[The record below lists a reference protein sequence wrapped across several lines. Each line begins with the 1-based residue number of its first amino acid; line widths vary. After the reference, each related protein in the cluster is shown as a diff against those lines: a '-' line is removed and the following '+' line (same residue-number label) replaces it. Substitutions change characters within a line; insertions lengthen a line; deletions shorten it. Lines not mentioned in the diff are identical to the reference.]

1 MSVILNKFSLF
12 CQWFWVLDLE
22 LDPTY
27 RYYLNGHKGNVWT
40 IGAGAS
46 DKRKEKCKNRCNNE
60 AASGIKMPRLV
71 ANL

>member
-1 MSVILNKFSLF
+1 MG
-12 CQWFWVLDLE
+12 

-27 RYYLNGHKGNVWT
+27 RYYLNDHKGNVWT